1 MQGILP
7 FVVRRLMWA
16 PFVLLAV
23 SLATFALGRFGPGD
37 PVEIVQGQYHKPE
50 VVERIRHER
59 GLDDPFF
66 VQYGRYMWDVLH
78 GDLGTSFTYQG
89 SDVEDIIFD
98 KMWITIQY
106 NLVVLVIIFA
116 IGIPVG
122 IWAALRQ
129 GTWQDPLTIG
139 VFLLFRSVPV
149 LVIIPILQFILAL
162 KLGWLP
168 SSGWVERDI
177 LGMKIGIFD
186 KRIIMPILALFLPG
200 IAAVARLMRAQTL
213 EVLDE
218 DFVRTARAK
227 GLREVVVVSRHV
239 ARNALLPMTTI
250 VGFALVGLLGGSL
263 FVETL
268 FGIPGIGQFTWQA
281 VGNRDYDVI
290 MAVTLITATAF
301 IVANLV
307 TDIAYG
313 FIDPRVRLGG
323 GGPRY

>member
-7 FVVRRLMWA
+7 FVVRRLVWA

-37 PVEIVQGQYHKPE
+37 PVATLQGQYHNPE

-66 VQYGRYMWDVLH
+66 VQYGRYMWDALH
-78 GDLGTSFTYQG
+78 GDLGTSFTYLG
-89 SDVEDIIFD
+89 VPVKDIIFD

-106 NLVVLVIIFA
+106 NLVALVIIFA
-116 IGIPVG
+116 IGIPAG

-129 GTWQDPLTIG
+129 GTWQDPLTIS
-139 VFLLFRSVPV
+139 VFLFFRSVPV
-149 LVIIPILQFILAL
+149 LVTIPILQFIFAL

-168 SSGWVERDI
+168 SGGWVERDI
-177 LGMKIGIFD
+177 LGMKIGILD
-186 KRIIMPILALFLPG
+186 KRIIMPILALSLPG

-218 DFVRTARAK
+218 DYVRTARAK
-227 GLREVVVVSRHV
+227 GLREVVVISRHV

-263 FVETL
+263 FVEAL
-268 FGIPGIGQFTWQA
+268 FGIPGIGQFTWEA
-281 VGNRDYDVI
+281 VGHQDYDVI
-290 MAVTLITATAF
+290 MAVTLVTATAF

>member
-37 PVEIVQGQYHKPE
+37 PVEILQGQYHDPA

-66 VQYGRYMWDVLH
+66 VQYGRYMRDVLQ
-78 GDLGTSFTYQG
+78 GDLGTSVAPLG
-89 SDVEDIIFD
+89 RPVEDIIFD

-106 NLVVLVIIFA
+106 NLVALFIIFA

-139 VFLLFRSVPV
+139 FFLFFRSVPV
-149 LVIIPILQFILAL
+149 LVTIPILQFIFAL

-168 SSGWVERDI
+168 SGGWVERDF
-177 LGMKIGIFD
+177 LFLKIGILD
-186 KRIIMPILALFLPG
+186 KRIIMPILALSLPG

-227 GLREVVVVSRHV
+227 GLREVVVISRHV

-268 FGIPGIGQFTWQA
+268 FGIPGIGQFVWEA

-301 IVANLV
+301 ILANLV

>member
-37 PVEIVQGQYHKPE
+37 PVETLQGQYHNPE

-66 VQYGRYMWDVLH
+66 VQYGNYMWDVLH
-78 GDLGTSFTYQG
+78 GDLGTSFTYLG
-89 SDVEDIIFD
+89 VPVEDIIFD
-98 KMWITIQY
+98 KMWVTIQY
-106 NLVVLVIIFA
+106 NLVALVIIFA
-116 IGIPVG
+116 VGIPVG

-129 GTWQDPLTIG
+129 GTWQDPLAIG
-139 VFLLFRSVPV
+139 VFLFFRSVPV
-149 LVIIPILQFILAL
+149 LVVIPILQFIFAL

-186 KRIIMPILALFLPG
+186 KRVIMPILALSLPG
-200 IAAVARLMRAQTL
+200 IAGVARLMRAQTL
-213 EVLDE
+213 EVLDA

-227 GLREVVVVSRHV
+227 GLREVVVISRHV

-268 FGIPGIGQFTWQA
+268 FGIPGIGQFIWKA
-281 VGNRDYDVI
+281 VFNQDYDVI
-290 MAVTLITATAF
+290 MAGTLITATAF
-301 IVANLV
+301 IVANLL
-307 TDIAYG
+307 TDITYG

-323 GGPRY
+323 RGPRY

>member
-37 PVEIVQGQYHKPE
+37 PVEILQGQYHDPA

-66 VQYGRYMWDVLH
+66 VQYGRYMRDVLQ
-78 GDLGTSFTYQG
+78 GDLGTSVAPLG
-89 SDVEDIIFD
+89 RPVEDIIFD

-106 NLVVLVIIFA
+106 NVVALFIIFA

-139 VFLLFRSVPV
+139 FFLFFRSVPV
-149 LVIIPILQFILAL
+149 LVTIPILQFIFAL

-168 SSGWVERDI
+168 SGGWVERDF
-177 LGMKIGIFD
+177 LFLKIGILD
-186 KRIIMPILALFLPG
+186 KRIIMPILALSLPG

-227 GLREVVVVSRHV
+227 GLRELVVISRHV

-307 TDIAYG
+307 TDITYG

>member
-1 MQGILP
+1 MPGILP
-7 FVVRRLMWA
+7 YIVRRLLWA

-23 SLATFALGRFGPGD
+23 TLATFALGRFGPGD
-37 PVEIVQGQYHKPE
+37 PIEVLQGHYHNPE
-50 VVERIRHER
+50 VVARIREER

-78 GDLGTSFTYQG
+78 GKLGTSYTYEG
-89 SDVEDIIFD
+89 VAVEDIIYE
-98 KMWITIQY
+98 KMWVTVQY
-106 NLVVLVIIFA
+106 NLLALIIIFA
-116 IGIPVG
+116 IGLPAG

-129 GTWQDPLTIG
+129 GSWQDPLTIS
-139 VFLLFRSVPV
+139 VLLLFRSLPV
-149 LVIIPILQFILAL
+149 LVTIPILQYIFAI

-168 SSGWVERDI
+168 SGGWVERDV
-177 LGMKIGIFD
+177 LGLKLGIFD
-186 KRIIMPILALFLPG
+186 KRIIMPLLVLSLPG

-213 EVLDE
+213 EVLDQ

-227 GLREVVVVSRHV
+227 GLREFVVVSRHV

-263 FVETL
+263 FVESL
-268 FGIPGIGQFTWQA
+268 FGIPGIGQFVWKA
-281 VGNRDYDVI
+281 VLNYDYDVM

-301 IVANLV
+301 IAVNLV

-323 GGPRY
+323 RGGG

>member
-7 FVVRRLMWA
+7 FVMRRLVWA
-16 PFVLLAV
+16 PFVLLVV

-37 PVEIVQGQYHKPE
+37 PVEILEGQYHNPE

-78 GDLGTSFTYQG
+78 GDLGTSFTYMG
-89 SDVEDIIFD
+89 VPVEDIIFD

-106 NLVVLVIIFA
+106 NLVALLIIFA
-116 IGIPVG
+116 IGIPAG

-139 VFLLFRSVPV
+139 VFLFFTSVPV
-149 LVIIPILQFILAL
+149 LVTVPVLQFMFAL

-177 LGMKIGIFD
+177 LGLKLGILD
-186 KRIIMPILALFLPG
+186 KRIIMPILALSLPG
-200 IAAVARLMRAQTL
+200 IAGVARLMRAQTL

-227 GLREVVVVSRHV
+227 GLREVVVISRHV

-268 FGIPGIGQFTWQA
+268 FGIPGIGQFTWKA
-281 VGNRDYDVI
+281 VFNSDYDVI

-307 TDIAYG
+307 TDIVYG
-313 FIDPRVRLGG
+313 FVDPRVRFGG

>member
-7 FVVRRLMWA
+7 YIVRRLLWA
-16 PFVLLAV
+16 PFVLVAV

-37 PVEIVQGQYHKPE
+37 PIATLQGQYHDPV
-50 VVERIRHER
+50 VVERIREQR

-66 VQYGRYMWDVLH
+66 VQYGRYMWDALH
-78 GDLGTSFTYQG
+78 GELGTSTTYLG
-89 SDVEDIIFD
+89 VAVEDVIFK
-98 KMWITIQY
+98 KMWVTVQY
-106 NLVVLVIIFA
+106 NLLALVIIFA
-116 IGIPVG
+116 IGLPAG

-129 GTWQDPLTIG
+129 GSWQDPFIIG
-139 VFLLFRSVPV
+139 FFLLFSSLPV
-149 LVIIPILQFILAL
+149 LVTIPILSYIFAI

-177 LGMKIGIFD
+177 LGLKLGIFD
-186 KRIIMPILALFLPG
+186 KRIIMPVLVLSLPG
-200 IAAVARLMRAQTL
+200 VAGVARFMRAQTL
-213 EVLDE
+213 EVLDQ

-227 GLREVVVVSRHV
+227 GLREFVVVSRHI

-268 FGIPGIGQFTWQA
+268 FGIPGIGQFVWSA
-281 VGNRDYDVI
+281 VGHQDYDVI

-301 IVANLV
+301 ILVNLA

-313 FIDPRVRLGG
+313 FIDPRVRLGARG
-323 GGPRY
+323 GG

>member
-16 PFVLLAV
+16 PFVLVAV

-37 PVEIVQGQYHKPE
+37 PVEILQGQYHDPA

-66 VQYGRYMWDVLH
+66 VQYGRYMRDVLQ
-78 GDLGTSFTYQG
+78 GDLGTSVAPLG
-89 SDVEDIIFD
+89 RPVEDIIFD

-106 NLVVLVIIFA
+106 NVVALFIIFA

-139 VFLLFRSVPV
+139 FFLFFRSVPV
-149 LVIIPILQFILAL
+149 LVTIPILQFIFAL

-168 SSGWVERDI
+168 SGGWVERDF
-177 LGMKIGIFD
+177 LFLKIGILD
-186 KRIIMPILALFLPG
+186 KRIIMPILALSLPG

-227 GLREVVVVSRHV
+227 GLREFVVISRHV

-307 TDIAYG
+307 TDITYG

-323 GGPRY
+323 GGSRY

>member
-1 MQGILP
+1 MAGILP
-7 FVVRRLMWA
+7 YIVRRLLWA

-23 SLATFALGRFGPGD
+23 TLATFALGRFGPGD
-37 PVEIVQGQYHKPE
+37 PVEILQGQYNNPE
-50 VVERIRHER
+50 VVERIRQER

-66 VQYGRYMWDVLH
+66 QQYGRYMWDALH
-78 GDLGTSFTYQG
+78 GELGTSSTYLG
-89 SDVEDIIFD
+89 VAVEDIIYE
-98 KMWITIQY
+98 KMWVTVQY
-106 NLVVLVIIFA
+106 NLLALIIIFA
-116 IGIPVG
+116 IGLPAG

-129 GTWQDPLTIG
+129 GTWQDPLTIS
-139 VFLLFRSVPV
+139 FLLLFRSLPV
-149 LVIIPILQFILAL
+149 LVTIPILQYILAI

-168 SSGWVERDI
+168 SSGWAERDI
-177 LGMKIGIFD
+177 LGLKLGIFD
-186 KRIIMPILALFLPG
+186 KRIIMPLLVLSLPG
-200 IAAVARLMRAQTL
+200 IAGVARLMRAQTL
-213 EVLDE
+213 EVLDQ

-227 GLREVVVVSRHV
+227 GLREFVVVSRHV

-263 FVETL
+263 FVESL
-268 FGIPGIGQFTWQA
+268 FGIPGIGQFVWKA

-301 IVANLV
+301 ILANLV

-323 GGPRY
+323 RGGG

>member
-16 PFVLLAV
+16 PFVLVAV

-37 PVEIVQGQYHKPE
+37 PVEILQGQYHDPA

-66 VQYGRYMWDVLH
+66 VQYGRYMRDVLQ
-78 GDLGTSFTYQG
+78 GDLGTSVAPLG
-89 SDVEDIIFD
+89 RPVEDIIFD

-106 NLVVLVIIFA
+106 NVVALFIIFA

-139 VFLLFRSVPV
+139 FFLFFRSVPV
-149 LVIIPILQFILAL
+149 LVTIPILQFIFAL

-168 SSGWVERDI
+168 SGGWVERDF
-177 LGMKIGIFD
+177 LFLKIGILD
-186 KRIIMPILALFLPG
+186 KRIVMPILALSLPG

-227 GLREVVVVSRHV
+227 GLREFVVISRHV

-307 TDIAYG
+307 TDITYG

>member
-1 MQGILP
+1 MPGILP
-7 FVVRRLMWA
+7 YIVRRLVWA

-23 SLATFALGRFGPGD
+23 TLATFALGRFGPGD
-37 PVEIVQGQYHKPE
+37 PIEILQGHYHNPE
-50 VVERIRHER
+50 VVARIREER

-78 GDLGTSFTYQG
+78 GKLGTSYTYEG
-89 SDVEDIIFD
+89 VAVEDIIYE
-98 KMWITIQY
+98 KMWVTVQY
-106 NLVVLVIIFA
+106 NLLALIIIFA
-116 IGIPVG
+116 IGLPAG

-129 GTWQDPLTIG
+129 GSWQDPFTISLL
-139 VFLLFRSVPV
+139 LLFRSVPV
-149 LVIIPILQFILAL
+149 LVTIPILQYIFAI

-168 SSGWVERDI
+168 SGGWVERDV
-177 LGMKIGIFD
+177 LGLKLGIFD
-186 KRIIMPILALFLPG
+186 KRIIMPLLVLSLPG

-213 EVLDE
+213 EVLDQ

-227 GLREVVVVSRHV
+227 GLREFVVVSRHV

-263 FVETL
+263 FVESL
-268 FGIPGIGQFTWQA
+268 FGIPGIGQFVWKA
-281 VGNRDYDVI
+281 VLNYDYDVM

-301 IVANLV
+301 IAVNLV

-323 GGPRY
+323 GGGG

>member
-7 FVVRRLMWA
+7 FVVRRLVWA

-37 PVEIVQGQYHKPE
+37 PVATLQGQYHNPE

-66 VQYGRYMWDVLH
+66 VQYGRYMWDALH
-78 GDLGTSFTYQG
+78 GDLGTSFTYLG
-89 SDVEDIIFD
+89 VPVKDIIFD

-106 NLVVLVIIFA
+106 NLVALVIIFA
-116 IGIPVG
+116 IGIPAG

-129 GTWQDPLTIG
+129 GTWQDPLTIS
-139 VFLLFRSVPV
+139 VFLFFRSVPV
-149 LVIIPILQFILAL
+149 LVTIPILQFIFAL

-168 SSGWVERDI
+168 SGGWVERDI
-177 LGMKIGIFD
+177 LGMKIGILD
-186 KRIIMPILALFLPG
+186 KRIIMPILALSLPG

-218 DFVRTARAK
+218 DYVRTARAK
-227 GLREVVVVSRHV
+227 GLREVVVISRHV

-263 FVETL
+263 FVEAL
-268 FGIPGIGQFTWQA
+268 FGIPGIGQFTWEA
-281 VGNRDYDVI
+281 VGHQDYDVI
-290 MAVTLITATAF
+290 MAVTLITATVF

>member
-1 MQGILP
+1 MPGILP
-7 FVVRRLMWA
+7 YIVRRLLWA

-23 SLATFALGRFGPGD
+23 TLATFALGRFGPGD
-37 PVEIVQGQYHKPE
+37 PIETLQGQYHDPV
-50 VVERIRHER
+50 VVERIRRER

-66 VQYGRYMWDVLH
+66 AQYGRYMWNALH
-78 GDLGTSFTYQG
+78 GELGTSTTYLG
-89 SDVEDIIFD
+89 VAVEDIIFQ
-98 KMWITIQY
+98 KMWVTVQY
-106 NLVVLVIIFA
+106 NLLALIIIFA
-116 IGIPVG
+116 IGLPAG

-139 VFLLFRSVPV
+139 VLLLFRSLPV
-149 LVIIPILQFILAL
+149 LVTIPILQYIFAV

-168 SSGWVERDI
+168 SGGWEEREI
-177 LGMKIGIFD
+177 LGLKLGIFD
-186 KRIIMPILALFLPG
+186 ERIIMPVLVLSLPG

-213 EVLDE
+213 EVLNE

-227 GLREVVVVSRHV
+227 GLKEFVVVSRHV

-263 FVETL
+263 FVESL
-268 FGIPGIGQFTWQA
+268 FGIPGIGQFIWRA
-281 VGNRDYDVI
+281 VGRQDYDVI
-290 MAVTLITATAF
+290 MAVTIITATAF
-301 IVANLV
+301 ILANLV

-323 GGPRY
+323 RGGG

>member
-37 PVEIVQGQYHKPE
+37 PVEILQGQYHDPA

-66 VQYGRYMWDVLH
+66 VQYGRYMRDVLQ
-78 GDLGTSFTYQG
+78 GDLGTSVAPLG
-89 SDVEDIIFD
+89 RPVEDIIFD

-106 NLVVLVIIFA
+106 NVVALFIIFA

-139 VFLLFRSVPV
+139 FFLFFRSVPV
-149 LVIIPILQFILAL
+149 LVTIPILQFIFAL

-168 SSGWVERDI
+168 SGGWVERDF
-177 LGMKIGIFD
+177 LFLKIGILD
-186 KRIIMPILALFLPG
+186 KRIIMPILALSLPG

-227 GLREVVVVSRHV
+227 GLREFVVISRHV

-307 TDIAYG
+307 TDITYG

>member
-1 MQGILP
+1 
-7 FVVRRLMWA
+7 
-16 PFVLLAV
+16 V

-37 PVEIVQGQYHKPE
+37 PVEILQGQYHDPE

-66 VQYGRYMWDVLH
+66 VQYGRYMRDVLH
-78 GDLGTSFTYQG
+78 GDLGTSVAPLG
-89 SDVEDIIFD
+89 RPVEDIIFD

-106 NLVVLVIIFA
+106 NLVALVIIFA

-139 VFLLFRSVPV
+139 FFLFFRSVPV
-149 LVIIPILQFILAL
+149 LVTIPILQFIFAL

-168 SSGWVERDI
+168 SGGWVERDI
-177 LGMKIGIFD
+177 LFLKIGILD
-186 KRIIMPILALFLPG
+186 KRIIMPILALSLPG

-227 GLREVVVVSRHV
+227 GLREFVVISRHV

-307 TDIAYG
+307 TDITYG

>member
-313 FIDPRVRLGG
+313 FVDPRVRLGG

>member
-37 PVEIVQGQYHKPE
+37 PVEILQGQYHDPA

-66 VQYGRYMWDVLH
+66 VQYGRYMRDVLQ
-78 GDLGTSFTYQG
+78 GDLGTSVAPLG
-89 SDVEDIIFD
+89 RPVEDIIFD

-106 NLVVLVIIFA
+106 NVVALFIIFA

-139 VFLLFRSVPV
+139 FFLFFRSVPV
-149 LVIIPILQFILAL
+149 LVTIPILQFIFAL

-168 SSGWVERDI
+168 SGGWVERDI
-177 LGMKIGIFD
+177 LGMKIGILD
-186 KRIIMPILALFLPG
+186 KRIIMPILALSLPG
-200 IAAVARLMRAQTL
+200 IAGVARLMRAQTL

-227 GLREVVVVSRHV
+227 GLREVVVISRHV

-307 TDIAYG
+307 TDITYG

>member
-1 MQGILP
+1 
-7 FVVRRLMWA
+7 
-16 PFVLLAV
+16 
-23 SLATFALGRFGPGD
+23 
-37 PVEIVQGQYHKPE
+37 
-50 VVERIRHER
+50 VERIRHER

-213 EVLDE
+213 DE

>member
-37 PVEIVQGQYHKPE
+37 PIEILQGQYYDPE

-66 VQYGRYMWDVLH
+66 VQYGRYMWDVFH
-78 GDLGTSFTYQG
+78 GNLGTSFTYLG
-89 SDVEDIIFD
+89 VPVEDIIFD
-98 KMWITIQY
+98 KMWVTIQY
-106 NLVVLVIIFA
+106 NLVALVIIFA

-139 VFLLFRSVPV
+139 VFLFFRSVPV
-149 LVIIPILQFILAL
+149 LVIIPILQFIFAI

-168 SSGWVERDI
+168 SGGWEEKDI
-177 LGMKIGIFD
+177 LALKIGILD
-186 KRIIMPILALFLPG
+186 KRMIMPILALSLPG
-200 IAAVARLMRAQTL
+200 IAGVARLMRAQTL

-227 GLREVVVVSRHV
+227 GLREVVVITRHV

-268 FGIPGIGQFTWQA
+268 FGIPGIGQFIWEA

-313 FIDPRVRLGG
+313 FVDPRVRLGG

>member
-1 MQGILP
+1 MAGILP
-7 FVVRRLMWA
+7 YIVRRLIWA
-16 PFVLLAV
+16 PLVLLAV
-23 SLATFALGRFGPGD
+23 TLATFALGRFGPGD
-37 PVEIVQGQYHKPE
+37 PIEVLQGQYNNPE
-50 VVERIRHER
+50 VVERIRKER

-66 VQYGRYMWDVLH
+66 NQYARYMWDALH
-78 GDLGTSFTYQG
+78 GELGTSSTYLG
-89 SDVEDIIFD
+89 VAVEDIIFK
-98 KMWITIQY
+98 KMWVTVQY
-106 NLVVLVIIFA
+106 NLLALIIIFA
-116 IGIPVG
+116 VGLPAG

-139 VFLLFRSVPV
+139 VLLLFRSLPV
-149 LVIIPILQFILAL
+149 LVTIPVLQYLLAI

-177 LGMKIGIFD
+177 LGLKLGIFD
-186 KRIIMPILALFLPG
+186 KRIIMPVLVLSLPG

-213 EVLDE
+213 EVLDQ

-227 GLREVVVVSRHV
+227 GLREFVVVSRHV

-268 FGIPGIGQFTWQA
+268 FGIPGIGQFVWKA
-281 VGNRDYDVI
+281 VYNYDYDVM
-290 MAVTLITATAF
+290 MAVTLITSTAF
-301 IVANLV
+301 ILVNLV

-323 GGPRY
+323 RGGG

>member
-1 MQGILP
+1 MPGILP
-7 FVVRRLMWA
+7 YIVRRLLWA

-23 SLATFALGRFGPGD
+23 TLATFALGRFGPGD
-37 PVEIVQGQYHKPE
+37 PIEILQGQYNNPE
-50 VVERIRHER
+50 VVERIRQER

-66 VQYGRYMWDVLH
+66 NQYGRYMWDALH
-78 GDLGTSFTYQG
+78 GELGTSSTYLG
-89 SDVEDIIFD
+89 VAVEDIIFE
-98 KMWITIQY
+98 KMWVTVQY
-106 NLVVLVIIFA
+106 NLLALIIIFA
-116 IGIPVG
+116 VGLPAG

-129 GTWQDPLTIG
+129 GSWQDPFTIS
-139 VFLLFRSVPV
+139 FLLLFRSLPV
-149 LVIIPILQFILAL
+149 LVTIPILQYIFAI

-177 LGMKIGIFD
+177 LGLKLGIFD
-186 KRIIMPILALFLPG
+186 KRIIMPLLVLALPG

-213 EVLDE
+213 EVLDQ

-227 GLREVVVVSRHV
+227 GLKEFVVVSRHV

-268 FGIPGIGQFTWQA
+268 FGIPGIGRFVWEA
-281 VGNRDYDVI
+281 VGNRDYDVL
-290 MAVTLITATAF
+290 MAVTLITAAAF

-323 GGPRY
+323 RGGG

>member
-37 PVEIVQGQYHKPE
+37 PIEILQGQYHDPE

-66 VQYGRYMWDVLH
+66 VQYGNYMWDALH
-78 GDLGTSFTYQG
+78 GDLGTTFAPRG
-89 SDVEDIIFD
+89 VPVEDIIFD
-98 KMWITIQY
+98 KMWVTIQY
-106 NLVVLVIIFA
+106 NLVALFIIFA

-129 GTWQDPLTIG
+129 GTWQDPLTIS
-139 VFLLFRSVPV
+139 VFLFFRSVPV
-149 LVIIPILQFILAL
+149 LVIIPILQFIFAI

-168 SSGWVERDI
+168 SSGWEERDI
-177 LGMKIGIFD
+177 LGMKIGLLD
-186 KRIIMPILALFLPG
+186 KRIIMPILALSLPG

-227 GLREVVVVSRHV
+227 GLREVVVISRHV

-268 FGIPGIGQFTWQA
+268 FGIPGIGQFTWEA

-290 MAVTLITATAF
+290 MAVTLITASAF
-301 IVANLV
+301 IVANLI
-307 TDIAYG
+307 TDITYG

>member
-1 MQGILP
+1 MPGILP
-7 FVVRRLMWA
+7 YIVRRLLWA

-23 SLATFALGRFGPGD
+23 TLATFALGRFGPGD
-37 PVEIVQGQYHKPE
+37 PIEILQGQYNNPE
-50 VVERIRHER
+50 VVARIREER

-66 VQYGRYMWDVLH
+66 NQYGRYMWDALH
-78 GDLGTSFTYQG
+78 GQLGTSTTYLG
-89 SDVEDIIFD
+89 VPVEDVIFE
-98 KMWITIQY
+98 KMWVTVQY
-106 NLVVLVIIFA
+106 NLLALIIIFVVGLPA
-116 IGIPVG
+116 G
-122 IWAALRQ
+122 IWAALRR
-129 GTWQDPLTIG
+129 GTWQDPLTISIL
-139 VFLLFRSVPV
+139 LLFRSLPV
-149 LVIIPILQFILAL
+149 LVTIPILQYILAI

-177 LGMKIGIFD
+177 LGLKLGIFD
-186 KRIIMPILALFLPG
+186 KRIIMPLLVLSLPG

-213 EVLDE
+213 EVLDQ

-227 GLREVVVVSRHV
+227 GLREFVVVSRHV

-268 FGIPGIGQFTWQA
+268 FGIPGIGQFVWKA
-281 VGNRDYDVI
+281 VLSYDYDVM

-301 IVANLV
+301 ILVNLV

-323 GGPRY
+323 RGGG

>member
-37 PVEIVQGQYHKPE
+37 PVEILQGQYRNPE

-66 VQYGRYMWDVLH
+66 VQYGRYMWDVFH
-78 GDLGTSFTYQG
+78 GDLGTSFRYLG
-89 SDVEDIIFD
+89 EPVEDIIFD

-106 NLVVLVIIFA
+106 NLVALVIIFA
-116 IGIPVG
+116 IGIPAG

-129 GTWQDPLTIG
+129 GTWQDPLTIS
-139 VFLLFRSVPV
+139 VFLFFRSVPV
-149 LVIIPILQFILAL
+149 LVTIPILQFIFAI

-168 SSGWVERDI
+168 SGGWVERDI
-177 LGMKIGIFD
+177 LGLKIGIFD
-186 KRIIMPILALFLPG
+186 KRMIMPILALSLPG

-268 FGIPGIGQFTWQA
+268 FGIPGIGQFIWEA
-281 VGNRDYDVI
+281 VFARDYDVI